1 MVNRVVIASILLLV
15 VSVASAQSARDYFE
29 EIRSANGF
37 SHYSDQYVCFP
48 DTDTGGFAVLA
59 KTKDIARAMEANG
72 EPAKQ
77 SEHLEDH
84 LIVHTFFKGV
94 ANELQIFDKAN
105 GSSDTEW
112 RSDFAKP
119 FHGRAVYMVN
129 WDTGRYRYLIF
140 ALDHSAQMPAA
151 EVSGKCQLIHPGS
164 TPNNSFKADASGAA

>member
-1 MVNRVVIASILLLV
+1 MVNRSVVASILLSV

-29 EIRSANGF
+29 EIRSA
-37 SHYSDQYVCFP
+37 
-48 DTDTGGFAVLA
+48 

-77 SEHLEDH
+77 SAHLEDH

-94 ANELQIFDKAN
+94 ANDLQIFDKAK
-105 GSSDTEW
+105 GPSDTEW
-112 RSDFAKP
+112 SSDFAEP
-119 FHGRAVYMVN
+119 FHGRAVYMIN

-151 EVSGKCQLIHPGS
+151 EVSGKCQLIHPGW